1 MVSLV
6 GARVTAERQVAVR
19 SIYHRARG
27 AWHACSACPID
38 SERLLTYLSPAIA
51 KAAERLLYVSFRPIH
66 GDRGLFAVKRPSSR
80 RVHGKSC
87 YPAWSIDCEA
97 LVVRCYY
104 GDYVSGGRLR
114 ALC

>member
-6 GARVTAERQVAVR
+6 GVRVAAERQVAVR

-38 SERLLTYLSPAIA
+38 SERLSLTLASMA
-51 KAAERLLYVSFRPIH
+51 KATERLLYVSFRPIH
-66 GDRGLFAVKRPSSR
+66 GDRGSFAVKRPSSR

-87 YPAWSIDCEA
+87 YPVWSIDCEA
-97 LVVRCYY
+97 LVVRLYY
-104 GDYVSGGRLR
+104 GDYVSDGRLR